1 MICVSVA
8 NIEFKELKKI
18 ISEFEM
24 IELRLDLLTFSE
36 KEYQYI
42 YNLNIPI
49 IATYR
54 YGKTDDNI
62 RIKHLKDAV
71 VKGAEYIDI
80 EIDASRSFVDAMLEF
95 ANRNRCKTILS
106 YHNLEQ
112 TPSLGELN
120 SKISDF
126 HKLSA
131 DYLKIA
137 TQANN
142 LEDVS
147 RILSLY
153 EKNRNIIA
161 FNMGEIG
168 KISRLASLLLGAD
181 FTYAS
186 LSNHKATAGGQLTY
200 KELKRL
206 LEIIK

>member
-80 EIDASRSFVDAMLEF
+80 EIDASPVL
-95 ANRNRCKTILS
+95 
-106 YHNLEQ
+106 
-112 TPSLGELN
+112 
-120 SKISDF
+120 
-126 HKLSA
+126 
-131 DYLKIA
+131 
-137 TQANN
+137 
-142 LEDVS
+142 
-147 RILSLY
+147 
-153 EKNRNIIA
+153 
-161 FNMGEIG
+161 
-168 KISRLASLLLGAD
+168 LA
-181 FTYAS
+181 
-186 LSNHKATAGGQLTY
+186 
-200 KELKRL
+200 E
-206 LEIIK
+206 